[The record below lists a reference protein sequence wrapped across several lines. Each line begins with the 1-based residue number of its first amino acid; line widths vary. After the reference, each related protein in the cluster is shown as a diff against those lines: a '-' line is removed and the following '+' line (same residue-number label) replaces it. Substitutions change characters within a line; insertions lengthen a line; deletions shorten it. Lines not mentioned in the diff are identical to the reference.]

1 MVMYQILCRW
11 RKGGAPR
18 VGLDPRE
25 RGTFMSR
32 TATIT
37 SLPEAFGMIKELRAD
52 GLEWGEGT
60 RPAGRK
66 AVAEILEGRMAE
78 ASKAD
83 S

>member
-1 MVMYQILCRW
+1 
-11 RKGGAPR
+11 
-18 VGLDPRE
+18 
-25 RGTFMSR
+25 MSR